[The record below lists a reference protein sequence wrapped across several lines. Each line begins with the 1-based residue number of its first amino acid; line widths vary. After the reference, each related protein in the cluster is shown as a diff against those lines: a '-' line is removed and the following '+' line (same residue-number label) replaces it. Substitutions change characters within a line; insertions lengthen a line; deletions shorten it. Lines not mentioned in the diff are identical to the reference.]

1 MKQVFMRRALALAA
15 IRSGFMPMPALAVQ
29 VTFTSN
35 DSTVVGPQ
43 TGADTLGNIWETT
56 NGPANNNSSQNNIG
70 FQGFFLRTVTS
81 GLVNVFVAKPSTK
94 SVTWVTW
101 ALTHFLFDEVYG
113 LYQRIRFMALLGNQL
128 SQDGAS
134 TRKSIS
140 SAGWVW
146 LAPLV
151 AKIV

>member
-1 MKQVFMRRALALAA
+1 MVAIGSDFMA
-15 IRSGFMPMPALAVQ
+15 MPALAVQ
-29 VTFTSN
+29 VTYASN

-94 SVTWVTW
+94 SVTWV
-101 ALTHFLFDEVYG
+101 
-113 LYQRIRFMALLGNQL
+113 
-128 SQDGAS
+128 
-134 TRKSIS
+134 
-140 SAGWVW
+140 
-146 LAPLV
+146 
-151 AKIV
+151 